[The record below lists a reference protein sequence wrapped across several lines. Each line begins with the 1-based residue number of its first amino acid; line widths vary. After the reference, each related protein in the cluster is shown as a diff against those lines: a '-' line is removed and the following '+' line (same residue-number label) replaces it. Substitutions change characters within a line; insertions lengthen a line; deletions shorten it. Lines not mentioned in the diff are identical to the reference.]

1 MISAFDMKM
10 IAEKK
15 DSLVNGV
22 AKLVFIIDTCHT
34 QVKDEVKY
42 FINIDE
48 TDKEKLHMIN
58 IFLHKFRL
66 SGFNDHDSITRL
78 EKIKPLLIDII
89 ERLRDM
95 NNNPSL
101 FFQAELSRL
110 AIDYNI
116 SSLINL
122 LKSCYTL

>member
-1 MISAFDMKM
+1 
-10 IAEKK
+10 
-15 DSLVNGV
+15 
-22 AKLVFIIDTCHT
+22 
-34 QVKDEVKY
+34 
-42 FINIDE
+42 
-48 TDKEKLHMIN
+48 MIN